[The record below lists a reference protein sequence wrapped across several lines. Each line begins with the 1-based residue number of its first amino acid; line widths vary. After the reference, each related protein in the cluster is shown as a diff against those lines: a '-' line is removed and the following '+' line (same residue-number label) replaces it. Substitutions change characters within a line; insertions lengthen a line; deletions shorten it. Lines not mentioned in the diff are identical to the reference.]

1 MPFFQISHVYKRIEI
16 PPFFA
21 SEDASTLTQYIFN
34 VYLVANPKREFEY
47 IMVVTV
53 GLQDISS
60 MYITPETSYDLILYV
75 YYLRYIKIS
84 IYIYIIKF
92 TLHSGRCDDLNV
104 FFLRY
109 LVEGTSDQPEF
120 LLYNVTY
127 SPM

>member
-1 MPFFQISHVYKRIEI
+1 MSPSNSFCIYLPIS
-16 PPFFA
+16 
-21 SEDASTLTQYIFN
+21 
-34 VYLVANPKREFEY
+34 
-47 IMVVTV
+47 
-53 GLQDISS
+53 
-60 MYITPETSYDLILYV
+60 
-75 YYLRYIKIS
+75 IKVLNIY